1 MEMNRKPFNWSLLDR
16 NNLYTMLY
24 ELKPY
29 VVGHR
34 LAIKDLQKLLAAH
47 IKWHLP
53 IKVTLKRD
61 PSHEKGLVYIGGAYY
76 SSNDIEHRR
85 HVEITFSYKD
95 TDATI
100 KLSDNRWDRMCRLF
114 ADTMLH
120 EIIHV
125 RQYRTR
131 EFKDIPGYEST
142 AYYVKDR
149 KEQEYYGHKDE
160 MGAFSFNIACELY
173 DKFGNDFDAAK
184 KYLDS
189 NLAKR
194 AKKSSYHKYLKVFEW
209 NHNHPVIRSMKK
221 KIIRNLPYAQ
231 IGKPFRTTN
240 HLTY

>member
-1 MEMNRKPFNWSLLDR
+1 MNRKPFNWSLMDR
-16 NNLYTMLY
+16 ANLYSMLY

-29 VVGHR
+29 VVGRR
-34 LAIKDLQKLLAAH
+34 LAIKDLQKLLSNH
-47 IKWHLP
+47 IKWYLP

-61 PSHEKGLVYIGGAYY
+61 PTHDKGVVYIGGAYY
-76 SSNDIEHRR
+76 SSNDIENRR

-95 TDATI
+95 TNATI
-100 KLSDNRWDRMCRLF
+100 KLSDGRWDRMCRLF

-120 EIIHV
+120 EIIHI

-131 EFKDIPGYEST
+131 AFKDIPGYEST
-142 AYYVKDR
+142 AYYAKDR
-149 KEQEYYGHKDE
+149 KEQEYYGNKDE

-173 DKFGNDFDAAK
+173 DKFGDDFDAAK

-194 AKKSSYHKYLKVFEW
+194 AKKSSYHKYLKVFGW

>member
-1 MEMNRKPFNWSLLDR
+1 
-16 NNLYTMLY
+16 
-24 ELKPY
+24 
-29 VVGHR
+29 
-34 LAIKDLQKLLAAH
+34 
-47 IKWHLP
+47 
-53 IKVTLKRD
+53 
-61 PSHEKGLVYIGGAYY
+61 
-76 SSNDIEHRR
+76 
-85 HVEITFSYKD
+85 
-95 TDATI
+95 
-100 KLSDNRWDRMCRLF
+100 MCRLF

-142 AYYVKDR
+142 AYYARDR

-173 DKFGNDFDAAK
+173 DKFGEDFDTAK
-184 KYLDS
+184 RYLDS

-194 AKKSSYHKYLKVFEW
+194 AKKSSYHKYLKTFDW

>member
-1 MEMNRKPFNWSLLDR
+1 
-16 NNLYTMLY
+16 
-24 ELKPY
+24 
-29 VVGHR
+29 
-34 LAIKDLQKLLAAH
+34 
-47 IKWHLP
+47 
-53 IKVTLKRD
+53 
-61 PSHEKGLVYIGGAYY
+61 
-76 SSNDIEHRR
+76 
-85 HVEITFSYKD
+85 
-95 TDATI
+95 
-100 KLSDNRWDRMCRLF
+100 
-114 ADTMLH
+114 
-120 EIIHV
+120 
-125 RQYRTR
+125 
-131 EFKDIPGYEST
+131 
-142 AYYVKDR
+142 
-149 KEQEYYGHKDE
+149 

>member
-1 MEMNRKPFNWSLLDR
+1 MARKPFNWALLDR
-16 NNLYTMLY
+16 ENLYTMLY

-29 VVGHR
+29 IVGKR
-34 LAIKDLQKLLAAH
+34 LAIKTLQKLLSDH

-61 PSHEKGLVYIGGAYY
+61 ISHEKGVVYIGGTYY
-76 SSNDIEHRR
+76 SGYDIDDRR
-85 HVEITFSYKD
+85 HVEIVFSYRN
-95 TDATI
+95 TDSKI
-100 KLSDNRWDRMCRLF
+100 KLSETRWDRMCRLF

-131 EFKDIPGYEST
+131 SFKDIPGYEST
-142 AYYVKDR
+142 AYYARDR
-149 KEQEYYGHKDE
+149 REQEYYGHKDE

-173 DKFGNDFDAAK
+173 DKFGDNFDAAK
-184 KYLDS
+184 HYLDT

-194 AKKSSYHKYLKVFEW
+194 AKKTCWHKYMKTFDW

-231 IGKPFRTTN
+231 IGKPFKTPD